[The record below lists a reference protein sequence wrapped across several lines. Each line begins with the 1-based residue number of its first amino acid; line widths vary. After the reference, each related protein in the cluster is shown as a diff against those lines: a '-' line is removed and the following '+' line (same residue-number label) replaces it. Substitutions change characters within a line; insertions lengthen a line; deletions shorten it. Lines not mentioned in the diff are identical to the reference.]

1 MNVKKQNTL
10 PKLQLNPPRSA
21 VVPDGEVCEEV
32 VPMVPVVP
40 QAAPWRCPRVYVLD
54 PVLYYENGNLDAKP
68 TAAFV
73 TNVNETG
80 DGNITLTTIPRNSEY
95 IFPLR
100 KTVLHKDD
108 PRLLENPDL
117 MRNGVWDLHFRDKFI
132 NRLMEMFPEAV
143 AEP

>member
-1 MNVKKQNTL
+1 
-10 PKLQLNPPRSA
+10 
-21 VVPDGEVCEEV
+21 
-32 VPMVPVVP
+32 
-40 QAAPWRCPRVYVLD
+40 
-54 PVLYYENGNLDAKP
+54 
-68 TAAFV
+68 
-73 TNVNETG
+73 VNETG